1 MMSFDKRSPLIAAAC
16 LGAAFAAVMIL
27 AYGGGRVSK
36 MTSGDGLFYRY
47 VASHLDA
54 GKSDLAPIV
63 AARGP
68 SLRYGRIALPAM
80 IWILSAGRPGAMPYA
95 QPIIMI
101 FAAAAIAAAAR
112 KLFPDRGP
120 LVAVGPFL
128 AIGLTLAIA
137 GGYTEAVAVAFA
149 SWAVVA
155 AKEERWVASSVLVAL
170 TLLARENA
178 AVVLLGLGSWCAYQ
192 KRWRPLTILA
202 CSVIP
207 VAIWHAMVAARF
219 GHLPLADPYLWSG
232 AQTARIPFVSLVR
245 GFYDFSAGATLAAAA
260 HLAVGVVA
268 VRLLVRERS
277 ILTFLAAS
285 AALQLAAVP
294 LLNWQYAG
302 DTFRLFSFLE
312 VFTVLAVASV
322 IGTAA
327 VSPSLAHPAGAD

>member
-1 MMSFDKRSPLIAAAC
+1 
-16 LGAAFAAVMIL
+16 
-27 AYGGGRVSK
+27 
-36 MTSGDGLFYRY
+36 

-54 GKSDLAPIV
+54 STSDLAPIV

-80 IWILSAGRPGAMPYA
+80 IWLFSGGRPGAMPYA
-95 QPIIMI
+95 QPVIMVV
-101 FAAAAIAAAAR
+101 AAAAIAAAAR
-112 KLFPDRGP
+112 KLFPDRAP
-120 LVAVGPFL
+120 LVAVVPFI
-128 AIGLTLAIA
+128 AVGLTLSIA

-155 AKEERWVASSVLVAL
+155 AKEERWVASCVLVAL
-170 TLLARENA
+170 TMLARENG
-178 AVVLLGLGSWCAYQ
+178 AVVLLGLGAWCAYQ
-192 KRWRPLTILA
+192 KRWRSLAILT

-207 VAIWHAMVAARF
+207 VGVWHVIVAARF
-219 GHLPLADPYLWSG
+219 GHLPLTDPYLWSG

-245 GFYDFSAGATLAAAA
+245 GFYDFSAGASLAAAV
-260 HLAVGVVA
+260 HLAAGVGA

-277 ILTFLAAS
+277 VLTFLAAA

-312 VFTVLAVASV
+312 VFTVLALTSML
-322 IGTAA
+322 GTSA
-327 VSPSLAHPAGAD
+327 VSPSPARPSAAG